1 MPNVYKYPTKPYNVI
16 YKGVIICYYTGV
28 LTRCYAGV
36 VAQGLSQ
43 ELLHGSCYTGVN
55 FQVINLYPNSY
66 KTPASQVFLNFS
78 LLAAEAARPR
88 PSKLIRNVTLCG
100 DRASPTRICMVCA
113 GANLCGD
120 RVYRKH
126 RREVKCEFSLPRL
139 CVETSLCKSFCG

>member
-1 MPNVYKYPTKPYNVI
+1 MLLHGSSYTLLRRS
-16 YKGVIICYYTGV
+16 CCTGV
-28 LTRCYAGV
+28 VTGV
-36 VAQGLSQ
+36 VTVTQ

-139 CVETSLCKSFCG
+139 CVETSLCKASVGKNFSV